1 MINLKFEYLSETFY
15 NSTKTNNMKKLIA
28 EFIGTFSLVLFGC
41 GAAVV
46 SGISTTG
53 PAGIGLLGISF
64 AFGLA
69 VVAMAYAIG
78 PISGCHINPAISIS
92 MLAAG
97 KMNAKDAAG
106 YVVAQ
111 IAGAVAGAGVLY
123 LVISNQAGYEKLGDW
138 ALGSNGWGEGYLG
151 DYNLT
156 AAFIAETVL
165 TCLFLLVIFGTTSK
179 EGNPTT
185 AGLAIGI
192 TLVLIHLVAIPI
204 TGTSVNPARSIGP
217 AIFAGGKALSQLW
230 LFLVAPVIG
239 GLFAALIWKTLLESK
254 EKSG

>member
-1 MINLKFEYLSETFY
+1 
-15 NSTKTNNMKKLIA
+15 MKKLIA

-53 PAGIGLLGISF
+53 PSGIGLLGISF

-78 PISGCHINPAISIS
+78 PISGCHINPAISIA

-97 KMNAKDAAG
+97 KMNARDAAG

-111 IAGAVAGAGVLY
+111 IAGAIAGAGVLY
-123 LVISNQAGYEKLGDW
+123 LIVSNQAGYEKLGDW

-151 DYNLT
+151 NYNLT
-156 AAFIAETVL
+156 AAFIAEAVL

-179 EGNPTT
+179 AGNATT

-239 GLFAALIWKTLLESK
+239 GLVAAVIWKTLLETK
-254 EKSG
+254 EK

>member
-1 MINLKFEYLSETFY
+1 
-15 NSTKTNNMKKLIA
+15 MKKLIA
-28 EFIGTFSLVLFGC
+28 EFIGTLSLVLFGC

-53 PAGIGLLGISF
+53 PAGLGLLGISF

-78 PISGCHINPAISIS
+78 PISGCHINPAISIA

-97 KMNAKDAAG
+97 KMMAKDAAG

-111 IAGAVAGAGVLY
+111 IAGAIAGAGILY
-123 LVISNQAGYEKLGDW
+123 VIVASQAGFSNLGEW
-138 ALGSNGWGEGYLG
+138 GLGSNGWGEGYLG
-151 DYNLT
+151 NFSMT
-156 AAFIAETVL
+156 GAFITEAVL
-165 TCLFLLVIFGTTSK
+165 TCIFLLVIFGTTSK
-179 EGNPTT
+179 EGNSTT

-230 LFLVAPVIG
+230 LFLVAPVVG
-239 GLFAALIWKTLLESK
+239 GLIAAGIWKILLETK
-254 EKSG
+254 EK